1 MPLAG
6 FSIYSSMAY
15 SRNFSRAINHCSL
28 DWLNSS
34 PQLDFHFYLLFF
46 LTFTQNVP
54 RYEMAREQ
62 EETACSV
69 LWKEGGG
76 LASPPEAPTELCL
89 GPRLCRTGK
98 TGLVKSSSSF
108 QG

>member
-1 MPLAG
+1 MKKWLGWMNSYPDW
-6 FSIYSSMAY
+6 
-15 SRNFSRAINHCSL
+15 NFYT
-28 DWLNSS
+28 
-34 PQLDFHFYLLFF
+34 P
-46 LTFTQNVP
+46 QNVP